1 MPPAARGAGTGAQTL
16 LLAPMMSQARKG
28 WTMPAIP
35 RTLLSLLPVIGAL
48 AGCSWLPFGHHEQA
62 AAVAPPAPQAA
73 INGAMIA
80 PLTAPG
86 SAATGA
92 PVYSGSSSAPAAPPR
107 AAAGA
112 GAGLRLTASEALALL
127 ANNTAIGLTDAG
139 VPYMVYFGND
149 GAAHFR
155 EDTLADTGT
164 WRVLPDGQVCS
175 ELSSISHGAETC
187 FALARYGDVILYQR
201 PDGLALGSIRVVAG
215 NPQNL

>member
-1 MPPAARGAGTGAQTL
+1 
-16 LLAPMMSQARKG
+16 
-28 WTMPAIP
+28 
-35 RTLLSLLPVIGAL
+35 
-48 AGCSWLPFGHHEQA
+48 
-62 AAVAPPAPQAA
+62 
-73 INGAMIA
+73 MIA

-92 PVYSGSSSAPAAPPR
+92 PVYSGSSSAPAVAPR
-107 AAAGA
+107 GAA

-127 ANNTAIGLTDAG
+127 ADNTAIGLTDAG
-139 VPYMVYFGND
+139 VPYMVYFSND

-175 ELSSISHGAETC
+175 ELPSISHGAETC